1 MEENRKRES
10 IYEILAKEIKASG
23 SITDEEKTKQLSR
36 LMKVKAKPVNILLVG
51 PTAAGKSSTI
61 NALFDMEKAK
71 VGMGVD
77 PETSEITR
85 YDVENLRLFDTPG
98 LGDSPDKDKKYM
110 LMIRD
115 KLTELDKN
123 GDPLIDLVLVI
134 IDSSQKDLGT
144 VYECINRVIVPILG
158 KEAEKRIL
166 IALNKADIA
175 MSGRH
180 WNETLNCPDEVLTAF
195 LDKKAESV
203 QHRIAESTGITFKPV
218 CYAAGFKEEGSEQQ
232 PYNVIKLLY
241 TITAAIPKEKRLALV
256 DILNPD
262 PEMWRISDGKRDYKT
277 ETKKNF
283 WEAIADWIGET
294 IGSVKAFFSRIIDRI
309 LAK

>member
-98 LGDSPDKDKKYM
+98 LGDSPENDKKYM
-110 LMIRD
+110 LMIR
-115 KLTELDKN
+115 
-123 GDPLIDLVLVI
+123 
-134 IDSSQKDLGT
+134 
-144 VYECINRVIVPILG
+144 
-158 KEAEKRIL
+158 
-166 IALNKADIA
+166 
-175 MSGRH
+175 
-180 WNETLNCPDEVLTAF
+180 
-195 LDKKAESV
+195 
-203 QHRIAESTGITFKPV
+203 
-218 CYAAGFKEEGSEQQ
+218 
-232 PYNVIKLLY
+232 
-241 TITAAIPKEKRLALV
+241 AIP
-256 DILNPD
+256 
-262 PEMWRISDGKRDYKT
+262 
-277 ETKKNF
+277 
-283 WEAIADWIGET
+283 
-294 IGSVKAFFSRIIDRI
+294 
-309 LAK
+309 